1 MTLTIVAGLVIV
13 FLIFLG
19 LFVTI
24 DLAVLPGR
32 IARKRGHPQA
42 DAVSV
47 AGIVGLFTVLVWP
60 VALAWAYYRPSDG
73 GQPPAGQE
81 GELEARIAL
90 LEAQLGRADAGC
102 GEPTT

>member
-1 MTLTIVAGLVIV
+1 VALTIVAGLVIV

-24 DLAVLPGR
+24 DLAVMPGR
-32 IARKRGHPQA
+32 IARERGHPQA
-42 DAVSV
+42 DSV
-47 AGIVGLFTVLVWP
+47 RIAGIVGLFTVLLWP

-73 GQPPAGQE
+73 GQPLAGQV
-81 GELEARIAL
+81 GDLEARIAL
-90 LEAQLGRADAGC
+90 LEAQLGQAEASR